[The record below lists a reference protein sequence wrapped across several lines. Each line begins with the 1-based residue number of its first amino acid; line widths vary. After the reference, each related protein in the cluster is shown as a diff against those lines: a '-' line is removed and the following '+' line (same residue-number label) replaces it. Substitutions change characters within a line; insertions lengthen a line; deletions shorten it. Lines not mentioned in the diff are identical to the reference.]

1 MQVGDKV
8 VDMMGVGVVVGVSTA
23 GNPIVE
29 WKDGEF
35 AEYEAEELLVV
46 DVQLPEDLNPNNEIA

>member
-29 WKDGEF
+29 WIDGEF

>member
-29 WKDGEF
+29 WKDGDF

-46 DVQLPEDLNPNNEIA
+46 DVQLPEDLNPDNEDA